1 MLRIRLTLVLLVAA
15 TSWGLS
21 SCLTWTERLCRGD
34 ETYVEFEEGGANCEP
49 RRDSD
54 PDCPVGER
62 ARRLDATGRTDCVP
76 DEA

>member
-1 MLRIRLTLVLLVAA
+1 MLRLRLVLVLVVAA

-21 SCLTWTERLCRGD
+21 ACLTWTERLCSGD
-34 ETYVEFEEGGANCEP
+34 ETYVELEGGGASCAP

-54 PDCPVGER
+54 PDCPSGER
-62 ARRLDATGRTDCVP
+62 ARRTEPSGRTDCVV